1 MPAQTLNLKKDFR
14 IEQGSDFGIE
24 FIVVDENGDLYSL
37 AGLTDNACA
46 GKIRETKDSTASVSF
61 VSDINTTTSK
71 ITLTLSAAVTA
82 GFTYYSGYWDC
93 ELTELD
99 GTVTR
104 LLEGT
109 VTISQEV
116 TKP

>member
-1 MPAQTLNLKKDFR
+1 MPAQTLNLKKEYR
-14 IEQGSDFGIE
+14 IEQGSDYGIE
-24 FIVVDENGDLYSL
+24 FVVVDEDGDLYT
-37 AGLTDNACA
+37 LTGATCA
-46 GKIRETKDSTASVSF
+46 AKIRETKDSATAISF
-61 VSDINTTTSK
+61 SSSINTTTSK
-71 ITLTLSAAVTA
+71 VTLTLSAAVTA

-99 GTVTR
+99 TTVTR

-116 TKP
+116 TKA